1 MLVGT
6 SSAREPVAV
15 SQAGKSDAVTN
26 VPALPVTESTP
37 ATAEPFI
44 SPAIN
49 YDYQSGITVLMYRNS
64 ETGKVTAQ
72 YPSQK
77 VVEEY
82 RRHGAATQDVGT
94 AQSGGGG
101 GSVKTPSIPVPDTGG
116 QAVQATPAVAG
127 GVTPSGPSD
136 T

>member
-1 MLVGT
+1 MLVGA
-6 SSAREPVAV
+6 SSAREQVAV
-15 SQAGKSDAVTN
+15 PQAGKSDAVTN
-26 VPALPVTESTP
+26 VPASPVTESTP

-82 RRHGAATQDVGT
+82 RRHGASTQDAGT
-94 AQSGGGG
+94 VQSGGGA
-101 GSVKTPSIPVPDTGG
+101 SVKTPSAPVPDTGG
-116 QAVQATPAVAG
+116 QAVQATPAATG